1 MEPVKDNGW
10 DVWKNQVLDTQNR
23 HEERLGNI
31 SAVLT
36 EILVAIAGLK
46 ARSGVWGAIAGFVT
60 VATALGICLIIW
72 AIRGN

>member
-1 MEPVKDNGW
+1 MAPDDNGW
-10 DVWKNQVLDTQNR
+10 DVWKKEVLGTQKR
-23 HEERLGNI
+23 HDKWLANI
-31 SAVLT
+31 STVQT